1 MLRVVLLLVLV
12 LSPLSAAD
20 FADIQGEPTYGD
32 AMLEKYFERE
42 SRRVASRTS
51 SLIEEAQ
58 DWPSTK
64 ATLRRQLFE
73 MLGLQPLPAR
83 SPLGARV
90 TGQFERDGVIVEKIV
105 FQSRPGLYVT
115 ANFYRPSKA
124 DGPLPT
130 ILYLCGHGRVKID
143 GVSYGNKVHYQHHG
157 SWFARNGYNC
167 LILDTLQLGEIEG
180 EHHGTYRYEKW
191 WWNSRG
197 YTPAGVEAWNSIR
210 ALDYLA
216 SREEVDS
223 DRIGATGRSG
233 GGAYTFWVAALDE
246 RVRVAVPVA
255 GIASMANH
263 VVDGCVEGHCDCMFM
278 VNTYR
283 WDFPLLASLIA
294 PRPLLIVNT
303 DDDRIFPLDGV
314 TDVFSQTR
322 KVYEMLGARERVGLA
337 LYPGGH
343 KDTQPLRV
351 SAFHWLERNLKGKPI
366 ETEIKDTVAPKLY
379 QPGELKVLSEVP
391 GDQRN
396 TFIDD
401 YFTKRSPRS
410 PQVSETESDWAA
422 RRSLI
427 VNRLVSRSFRGW
439 PTGNEDLSLSQDFFE
454 EREGIGFTK
463 WSFDSQS
470 GVRIPFFLAVRD
482 GLGIEDLD
490 LVVINV
496 LDTEGWREFLT
507 GVGAAFPAAFPTTEL
522 PELNEGAFRSE
533 QKMHAAQKWGMLYLP
548 PRGIGPTAWTQDKKE
563 QVHIRR
569 RFALLGQ
576 TLDSM
581 RVWDIRRGIQAFRE
595 LEGASTPRL
604 WVQASGTMAGNS
616 LYAALFEPEIHRLDL
631 HNLPASHR
639 RGPTYLNVLRFT
651 DIPQVAA
658 IVGGTSQL
666 RIYSSKPA
674 DWNYLTKHAEAFQW
688 SEKQVQIR
696 EPLEKDQ

>member
-322 KVYEMLGARERVGLA
+322 KVYEMLGAR
-337 LYPGGH
+337 
-343 KDTQPLRV
+343 
-351 SAFHWLERNLKGKPI
+351 
-366 ETEIKDTVAPKLY
+366 
-379 QPGELKVLSEVP
+379 
-391 GDQRN
+391 
-396 TFIDD
+396 
-401 YFTKRSPRS
+401 KRCP
-410 PQVSETESDWAA
+410 
-422 RRSLI
+422 
-427 VNRLVSRSFRGW
+427 
-439 PTGNEDLSLSQDFFE
+439 
-454 EREGIGFTK
+454 
-463 WSFDSQS
+463 
-470 GVRIPFFLAVRD
+470 
-482 GLGIEDLD
+482 
-490 LVVINV
+490 
-496 LDTEGWREFLT
+496 
-507 GVGAAFPAAFPTTEL
+507 
-522 PELNEGAFRSE
+522 
-533 QKMHAAQKWGMLYLP
+533 
-548 PRGIGPTAWTQDKKE
+548 
-563 QVHIRR
+563 
-569 RFALLGQ
+569 
-576 TLDSM
+576 
-581 RVWDIRRGIQAFRE
+581 
-595 LEGASTPRL
+595 
-604 WVQASGTMAGNS
+604 
-616 LYAALFEPEIHRLDL
+616 
-631 HNLPASHR
+631 
-639 RGPTYLNVLRFT
+639 
-651 DIPQVAA
+651 
-658 IVGGTSQL
+658 
-666 RIYSSKPA
+666 
-674 DWNYLTKHAEAFQW
+674 
-688 SEKQVQIR
+688 
-696 EPLEKDQ
+696 